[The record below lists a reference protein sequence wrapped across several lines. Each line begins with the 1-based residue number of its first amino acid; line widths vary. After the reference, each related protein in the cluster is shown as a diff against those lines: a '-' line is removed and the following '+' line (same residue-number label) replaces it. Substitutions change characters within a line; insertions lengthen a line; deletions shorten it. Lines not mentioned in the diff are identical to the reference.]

1 MNSTVVFGTRMV
13 RVTVSATLGWDAPAE
28 HTTPKAPNA
37 MHFKQIA
44 AILSL
49 GLLLVFV
56 PSCAPTRA
64 ARNAAPG
71 EAQPTLTRH
80 EYARVL
86 MGSKCRIVVYAP
98 SEPAAAA
105 ACAAAFDRVHRL
117 EQALSD
123 YDPNSE
129 AARLTRLPP
138 REWHTVSPDLAQA
151 LAKSLDIARKTDGA
165 FDPAMGPL
173 TKLWRKARSDG
184 ALPPPETIAEARTR
198 SGYRHIEL
206 NSDAQRVRLAVVG
219 MGLDFGGIGKGL
231 AADEALAV
239 LTHYALPI
247 ALIDFGGDLR
257 AGDPPPGTDAWSV
270 EIRDGVAGARTVRLA
285 NAAVATSGDLERFI
299 DIGGHRYSHILD
311 PRRGFGIE
319 RRVAATVIAPE
330 GWLADSL
337 ASAACVLGPEGL
349 PDLRARFPEAIIEV
363 STADTP

>member
-1 MNSTVVFGTRMV
+1 MNSTVVFGTRIV
-13 RVTVSATLGWDAPAE
+13 RLVTSATLGWVAHAE
-28 HTTPKAPNA
+28 HATPKAPNA
-37 MHFKQIA
+37 MHLKRIA

-49 GLLLVFV
+49 GLLLVLV
-56 PSCAPTRA
+56 PSCAPAPA
-64 ARNAAPG
+64 ARTAAPG
-71 EAQPTLTRH
+71 NAQPTLTRH

-98 SEPAAAA
+98 SEPAAAE

-129 AARLTRLPP
+129 AARLTRLPSG
-138 REWHTVSPDLAQA
+138 EWHSISPDLTRA
-151 LAKSLDIARKTDGA
+151 LAKSLDIAHRTDGA
-165 FDPAMGPL
+165 FDPAVGPL
-173 TKLWRKARSDG
+173 TQLWRTARRDG
-184 ALPPPETIAEARTR
+184 SLPASEAIAEARAR

-206 NSDAQRVRLAVVG
+206 DPDAPRVRLAVAG

-239 LTHYALPI
+239 LAQHALTV

-257 AGDPPPGTDAWSV
+257 AGDPPPGAPAWSV
-270 EIRDGVAGARTVRLA
+270 EIRDGVAGSRTVRLA

-299 DIGGHRYSHILD
+299 DIDGRRYSHILD

-330 GWLADSL
+330 GWLADAL

-349 PDLRARFPEAIIEV
+349 PDLRARFPHATIEV
-363 STADTP
+363 STANTP